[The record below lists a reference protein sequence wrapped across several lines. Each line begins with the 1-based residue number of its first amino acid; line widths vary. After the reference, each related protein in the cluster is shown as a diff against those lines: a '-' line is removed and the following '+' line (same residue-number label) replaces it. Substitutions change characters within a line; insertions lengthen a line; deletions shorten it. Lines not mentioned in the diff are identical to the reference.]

1 MVKIKKQIPGE
12 KISTGKYKVTDAAT
26 SNLIPGQKVLVYTST
41 DQNIV
46 AATGRVIGKK
56 ENVLGTGKVKMTDG
70 ALVVELLKPASPH
83 YRVIA
88 QKRTALSAQSIKS
101 MGHLRKKKT
110 VSPIGKVFIKAIEE

>member
-1 MVKIKKQIPGE
+1 MVKIKKQISGE

-41 DQNIV
+41 NQNIV

-56 ENVLGTGKVKMTDG
+56 ENVLGTGKVKMADG
-70 ALVVELLKPASPH
+70 ALVVELLESASPR

-88 QKRTALSAQSIKS
+88 PKRTALSAKSIKS
-101 MGHLRKKKT
+101 IGHLHKKKT
-110 VSPIGKVFIKAIEE
+110 ISPTGKVFIKTIEE